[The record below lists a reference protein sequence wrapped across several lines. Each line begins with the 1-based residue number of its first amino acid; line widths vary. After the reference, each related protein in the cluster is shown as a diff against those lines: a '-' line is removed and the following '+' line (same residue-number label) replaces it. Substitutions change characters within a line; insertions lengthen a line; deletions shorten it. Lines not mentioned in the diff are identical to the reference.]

1 MSQPT
6 KPAKES
12 QQKAKAW
19 LLALLLAFSACA
31 GGNTTSPGVSSTTEA
46 ERSSTSEAAGSSG
59 NSATLT
65 LAATG
70 GLADAQVEHL
80 MDSLAKLSAGGL
92 RIEHADGW
100 DVTGT
105 LQDVEGEIIE
115 AVASGE
121 VDLGWVGTRTLAALG
136 VTDFDALTAPML
148 IDSYPL
154 ERAVLDSDIP
164 ARMLPALEELG
175 VSGLAI
181 IGGAL
186 RGPSGVDAPF
196 LGPESYSGA
205 TFHSF
210 RSQIGEVTF
219 TALGATHTDVVPDE
233 RDTGLSDGSIQGFEN
248 SMSFFAGKPA
258 FARHVTLN
266 VAFWPGM
273 GVLVASPETMAR
285 LDDQQSE
292 WLRAATADTS
302 AHALELAADD
312 QDAVQQICDQGG
324 AVYLAS
330 TSEVAALREA
340 LQPVYDQLNADT
352 NTAAFIAQ
360 INELQK
366 SIEKEDLVVPE
377 GCADG
382 ETAEESDPRLPEGT
396 YRTAELTRDDAV
408 AAFLARG
415 VDVDEEFVD
424 VINSEIGETFTV
436 SIIFEAGRFIQS
448 LSQDGGP
455 NEVGSSGTYTILDDD
470 TMEVFETCCGTTPVD
485 FTVDGRAL
493 DLHVGFEDRQVQ
505 AVCAAQP
512 LECFS
517 IVVFESGPFM
527 RED

>member
-1 MSQPT
+1 MDQSTNPS
-6 KPAKES
+6 KES

-19 LLALLLAFSACA
+19 LLAFLLALSACA
-31 GGNTTSPGVSSTTEA
+31 GGNTTSSGASSTTEA
-46 ERSSTSEAAGSSG
+46 ERSSTSEA
-59 NSATLT
+59 TLT

-70 GLADAQVEHL
+70 GFADAQIEHL
-80 MDSLAKLSAGGL
+80 MDSVAMLSAGGL

-121 VDLGWVGTRTLAALG
+121 VDLGWVGTRTMAAMG

-148 IDSYPL
+148 IDSYSL

-164 ARMLPALEELG
+164 ARMLPALEQLG

-181 IGGAL
+181 MGGPL

-210 RSQIGEVTF
+210 RSQIGEATL

-233 RDTGLSDGSIQGFEN
+233 RDTGLSDGSIQGFEG
-248 SMSFFAGKPA
+248 SMAFFAGKPA
-258 FARHVTLN
+258 FAPHVTLN
-266 VAFWPGM
+266 VAFWPGI

-292 WLRAATADTS
+292 WLRAAIAETS
-302 AHALELAADD
+302 AHAVELAGDD
-312 QDAVQQICDQGG
+312 QDAVQQICDLGG

-330 TSEVAALREA
+330 TSEVAAVREA
-340 LQPVYDQLNADT
+340 LQRVYDQLNADT

-360 INELQK
+360 INELKK

-382 ETAEESDPRLPEGT
+382 EIAEESDPRLPAGA
-396 YRTAELTRDDAV
+396 YRTAELTRDDAA
-408 AAFLARG
+408 AAFRARG

-424 VINSEIGETFTV
+424 VINSEIGDTFTV

-448 LSQDGGP
+448 LSQEGGP

-470 TMEVFETCCGTTPVD
+470 TMEIFETCCGTTLVD
-485 FTVDGRAL
+485 FTVDGRTL
-493 DLHVGFEDRQVQ
+493 DIHVGFEDRQVQ
-505 AVCAAQP
+505 DVCAADP
-512 LECFS
+512 LECLS
-517 IVVFESGPFM
+517 IALFESGPFV
-527 RED
+527 REE